1 MCYEIEV
8 FQQIIDGTYEGDIDE
23 VFSHIETCPYCK
35 ERFDTLKKEEKL
47 VEGIFNKGLVM
58 PSCRPIHVVN
68 KNKRRTFKMNQLA
81 KRWTAVA
88 AVALICTSLLFVD
101 PIRAK
106 AQDLL
111 KIFRIQEMK
120 TVSISESD
128 IREIDEI
135 FRKGNGSKEI
145 ENFIKVDVSSGGKEI
160 NIDNPS
166 AEKIKDKMSNAKVMN
181 LKEGFKYEYAS
192 IYPKQEIT
200 MKLNIDKAN
209 DFLNYLGETTTLP
222 KTLDNRPFSIRSEN
236 VISYS
241 LKSENKTKDK
251 ERKFIWVTQMKAP
264 TIEIPS
270 DVDEK
275 QLIKS
280 LFSMNF
286 LPNNIKEQFLDMED
300 IPSTI
305 PIVYNPETQTKEEVN
320 IRGEKGIIIKNKD
333 SRAYYNIY
341 FKQGDMVYSIGSNF
355 DVDEVLSMVEEMK

>member
-8 FQQIIDGTYEGDIDE
+8 FQQIIDNTYEGRIDE
-23 VFSHIETCPYCK
+23 VFSHIETCPHCK
-35 ERFDTLKKEEKL
+35 ETFERLKKQEEL
-47 VEGIFNKGLVM
+47 VGNVLNKGLM
-58 PSCRPIHVVN
+58 IPQRRPIHVVN
-68 KNKRRTFKMNQLA
+68 KNQRRIFKMNQLA
-81 KRWTAVA
+81 KKWTAVA

-135 FRKGNGSKEI
+135 FRKGSGSKEI

-160 NIDNPS
+160 NIENPNIE
-166 AEKIKDKMSNAKVMN
+166 AIKENMSSAKVIN
-181 LKEGFKYEYAS
+181 LKDGFEYDYAS

-209 DFLNYLGETTTLP
+209 EFLNYLGEETQLP
-222 KTLDNRPFSIRSEN
+222 NTLDNKPFSILSEN
-236 VISYS
+236 VLSYS
-241 LKSENKTKDK
+241 IKSKNESKDK
-251 ERKFIWVTQMKAP
+251 GRKSIWVTQMKAP

-270 DVDEK
+270 DVDEQ

-286 LPNNIKEQFLDMED
+286 LPNNIKEQFLDMNN

-305 PIVYNPETQTKEEVN
+305 PIVYNPDKQTKEEVN
-320 IRGEKGIIIKNKD
+320 IRGEKGILIKNKD
-333 SRAYYNIY
+333 SRDYYNLY
-341 FKQGDMVYSIGSNF
+341 FKQGDTIYSIGSNY
-355 DVDEVLSMVEEMK
+355 DIDEVLSMVEEMK